1 MAALPAGDCGIVLYY
16 VPNWVPGER
25 GRVLARATDSERR
38 QRDRQTMTEGAT
50 HRGNISQ
57 HVQAIPSSGIR
68 RFFDL
73 LASMEGVI
81 SLGVGQPDFVTP
93 NHIRQAAIKSIE
105 DGETYYT
112 SNYGLV
118 ELRSA
123 ISRHLQRLYGIHYDS
138 GTEIIATAGVSEAL
152 NIALEAILD
161 PGDEVLSPDPGYVAY
176 LPAVLLGGGTYI
188 QVPTRAEDGFALRPD
203 ELEQRITPRTK
214 ALLIGYPANPTGAV
228 LSREVMLAVA
238 SIVEKHN
245 LFVISDEIYDRLVY
259 GTEHICFA
267 TLPKMQD
274 RTILLGGFSKAYA
287 MTGWRLAYACAR
299 SELTEAMM
307 KVHQYVMMSAPTP
320 AQFAAIEALNN
331 GEEAVR
337 GMVAEY
343 DRRRKLVVAG
353 LNEMGLRCAEPHGA
367 FYAFP
372 NIGSTGMNDET
383 FAERLL
389 MEERVAVIPGSAF
402 GEAGAGHVRICYAQR
417 YDLLEEALERMGRFI
432 KRHKVNGK

>member
-1 MAALPAGDCGIVLYY
+1 MDGV
-16 VPNWVPGER
+16 
-25 GRVLARATDSERR
+25 
-38 QRDRQTMTEGAT
+38 T

-93 NHIRQAAIKSIE
+93 NQIRQAAIKSLE

-112 SNYGLV
+112 SNYGLL
-118 ELRSA
+118 ELRNA

-138 GTEIIATAGVSEAL
+138 GTEIIVTSGVSEAL
-152 NIALEAILD
+152 NIALEAIID

-176 LPAVLLGGGTYI
+176 MPCVLLAGGQYM
-188 QVPTRAEDGFALRPD
+188 QVPTRADDGFALRPD

-228 LSREVMLAVA
+228 MSREVLEAVA
-238 SIVEKHN
+238 EIVDRHS

-259 GTEHICFA
+259 DTEHVCFA
-267 TLPKMQD
+267 TLPKMRD
-274 RTILLGGFSKAYA
+274 RTILMGGFSKAYA
-287 MTGWRLAYACAR
+287 MTGWRLAYTCAR
-299 SELTEAMM
+299 GELTEAMM

-320 AQFAAIEALNN
+320 AQFAALEALRS
-331 GEEAVR
+331 GEEDVR

-343 DRRRKLVVAG
+343 DRRRTMVLAKLR
-353 LNEMGLRCAEPHGA
+353 EMQLPCAEPRGA
-367 FYAFP
+367 FYVFP
-372 NIGSTGMNDET
+372 NIGSSGMNDET

-417 YDLLEEALERMGRFI
+417 YDLLEEAMDRMQRFVLRQ
-432 KRHKVNGK
+432 RHNGAG